1 MPAAV
6 IVGAQWGDEG
16 KGKIVDLLS
25 ARADIVARF
34 QGGNNAGHTL
44 VVDQETTVLH
54 LIPSGVLHPNT
65 TCVIGPGV
73 VIDAAVL
80 ADEVNLIK
88 GKGLLEDPNRLQIS
102 ASAALIMPYHKMLD
116 HAREEAAGKRRIG
129 TTGRGIG
136 PAYEDIAGRRSI
148 PTRALRNPDDLR
160 DRVQAILPEKNALL
174 DYYGQAPLSVDEVID
189 AALEQGAPMVR
200 HITDTGLLISNAL
213 NAGKNV
219 LFEGA
224 QGTLL
229 DVIHGTVPF
238 VTSSH
243 TVASA
248 ACTGSGI
255 GPKQLGSIIGIAKA
269 YVTRVGGGPFPTGIG
284 GEREESIRASGGEYG
299 ATTGRPRRCGWL
311 DLPALRYAV
320 RVNGLTELAFTK
332 LDVLSGQ
339 ETLRVATHYR
349 LPDGS
354 QTEEMP
360 AGADVLSRSEPV
372 YMDVE
377 GWSEDLRQIRL
388 EEDLPPTA
396 RAYLE
401 LVSNEVGVPINIIGI
416 GPGRGQTVLKKNPFA

>member
-1 MPAAV
+1 
-6 IVGAQWGDEG
+6 
-16 KGKIVDLLS
+16 
-25 ARADIVARF
+25 
-34 QGGNNAGHTL
+34 
-44 VVDQETTVLH
+44 
-54 LIPSGVLHPNT
+54 
-65 TCVIGPGV
+65 
-73 VIDAAVL
+73 
-80 ADEVNLIK
+80 
-88 GKGLLEDPNRLQIS
+88 
-102 ASAALIMPYHKMLD
+102 
-116 HAREEAAGKRRIG
+116 
-129 TTGRGIG
+129 
-136 PAYEDIAGRRSI
+136 
-148 PTRALRNPDDLR
+148 
-160 DRVQAILPEKNALL
+160 
-174 DYYGQAPLSVDEVID
+174 
-189 AALEQGAPMVR
+189 MVR

>member
-160 DRVQAILPEKNALL
+160 DRV
-174 DYYGQAPLSVDEVID
+174 
-189 AALEQGAPMVR
+189 
-200 HITDTGLLISNAL
+200 
-213 NAGKNV
+213 
-219 LFEGA
+219 
-224 QGTLL
+224 
-229 DVIHGTVPF
+229 
-238 VTSSH
+238 
-243 TVASA
+243 
-248 ACTGSGI
+248 
-255 GPKQLGSIIGIAKA
+255 
-269 YVTRVGGGPFPTGIG
+269 
-284 GEREESIRASGGEYG
+284 
-299 ATTGRPRRCGWL
+299 
-311 DLPALRYAV
+311 
-320 RVNGLTELAFTK
+320 
-332 LDVLSGQ
+332 
-339 ETLRVATHYR
+339 
-349 LPDGS
+349 
-354 QTEEMP
+354 
-360 AGADVLSRSEPV
+360 
-372 YMDVE
+372 
-377 GWSEDLRQIRL
+377 
-388 EEDLPPTA
+388 
-396 RAYLE
+396 
-401 LVSNEVGVPINIIGI
+401 
-416 GPGRGQTVLKKNPFA
+416 